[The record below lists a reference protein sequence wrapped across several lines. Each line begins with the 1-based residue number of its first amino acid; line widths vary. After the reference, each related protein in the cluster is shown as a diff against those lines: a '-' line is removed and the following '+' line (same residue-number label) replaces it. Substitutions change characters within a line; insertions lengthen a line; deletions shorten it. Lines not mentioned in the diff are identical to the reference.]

1 MTFAAAVSTINA
13 ASVFRMG
20 GFSIAKYEA
29 ARFMGLSG
37 LRASSGIGGRVSSP
51 APDPRRKLA
60 STHPDTPSE
69 TSQPLGPPLLGPR
82 LVRVA
87 TWTEYFRNNLG
98 TTDDEPLGSSQPLGP
113 PTWTEH
119 FWNIL
124 RTADDEPLGSFAA
137 TRRLKDIPYLFPMIS
152 VEGVGDIPLPLIDSV
167 SEKLVSVA
175 RKAPFGVG
183 SETLQ
188 DDQVR
193 QCWEIEAS
201 KVSMM
206 QSGEAQDFFAAVVQE
221 SCYQLGISESRFQE
235 RKIRA
240 NLYKML
246 LYEVN
251 GHFLPHRDSEKE
263 DGMFGTLIP
272 QLPSAFSGGL
282 ITVKHDGKEVN
293 LDNSNDA
300 ASTIHATALYA
311 DCEHQLHPIRSG
323 RRLCLVFNLIAD
335 PNTQIPS
342 NAVNANVEAE
352 LVHIAN
358 HWKKLR
364 NPGEMRLGYPLK
376 HFYTPNSFS
385 FASMK
390 REDAHVLTTLT
401 NAKSLQGQPLFDV
414 WLMLMERLVATDDDF
429 NEEVYVLKVFDR
441 NGDELKLNERKQEWP
456 LDKDVT
462 GWKMFQRLDGWMLGE
477 GFFEAYVDEIKSQ
490 LPYEDQDYQW
500 GVPFTPYSLAFNFD
514 MTEMKDG
521 CEYTG
526 NESFPDEKRYH
537 AGAIV
542 ISPAQAAHSLE
553 EAKQKTGKCTSPQN
567 SNKNGEEKDLD

>member
-1 MTFAAAVSTINA
+1 MFPDCRTGTMKFAAAVSTINA
-13 ASVFRMG
+13 ASALSMG

-29 ARFMGLSG
+29 ARFTGLSG
-37 LRASSGIGGRVSSP
+37 FRACPSVGCRVLPST
-51 APDPRRKLA
+51 PDPLWKLA
-60 STHPDTPSE
+60 STPPDTPSE
-69 TSQPLGPPLLGPR
+69 
-82 LVRVA
+82 A
-87 TWTEYFRNNLG
+87 
-98 TTDDEPLGSSQPLGP
+98 SQPLGP

-119 FWNIL
+119 FRNIL
-124 RTADDEPLGSFAA
+124 RMTDDEPLGSFAA
-137 TRRLKDIPYLFPMIS
+137 TRPLKDIPYLFPMIS
-152 VEGVGDIPLPLIDSV
+152 VEGVGDVPLPLIDSM

-188 DDQVR
+188 DDKVR
-193 QCWEIEAS
+193 QCWEIDAS

-206 QSGEAQDFFAAVVQE
+206 QSGETQDFFARVVQE
-221 SCYQLGISESRFQE
+221 SCYQLGISKSRFQE
-235 RKIRA
+235 RNIHA

-246 LYEVN
+246 LYEVG

-263 DGMFGTLIP
+263 DGMFGTLIL

-335 PNTQIPS
+335 PNGQNPS

-352 LVHIAN
+352 LVRIAN
-358 HWKKLR
+358 HWKKLQ

-376 HFYTPNSFS
+376 HFYTPNNFS

-390 REDAHVLTTLT
+390 REDAHLLTTLT

-429 NEEVYVLKVFDR
+429 NEEVYVLKVLDR
-441 NGDELKLNERKQEWP
+441 NGDELKLNERQREWSR

-462 GWKMFQRLDGWMLGE
+462 GWKMYQRPDGWMLSE
-477 GFFEAYVDEIKSQ
+477 SFFEAYVDEIESQ
-490 LPYEDQDYQW
+490 LPDEDQDYQW
-500 GVPFTPYSLAFNFD
+500 SVPFTPYSLAFNFD

-521 CEYTG
+521 CQYTG
-526 NESFPDEKRYH
+526 NDSFPTEKRYH

-542 ISPAQAAHSLE
+542 ISPTQAAHSLG
-553 EAKQKTGKCTSPQN
+553 EA
-567 SNKNGEEKDLD
+567 E